1 VSPAVIYSR
10 KVALAVIVV
19 NAALATVWL
28 SSCFSER
35 QSATGPGTGAGEC
48 RIPISSPAV
57 GTVIVFIKNFAFVPQ
72 QVSIKRGTTVTWVNC
87 DDPGTDSHTSTS
99 DTGLWSSPTLASG
112 DTYSRT
118 FNDPT
123 GTVSDY
129 HCIPHPFMVGTVIL
143 Q

>member
-1 VSPAVIYSR
+1 MSSAVINFR
-10 KVALAVIVV
+10 KVAVAGIVV
-19 NAALATVWL
+19 NVALASMWL

-35 QSATGPGTGAGEC
+35 QSATGPGTSAGEC

-57 GTVIVFIKNFAFVPQ
+57 GTVIVLIKNFAYVPQ
-72 QVSIKRGTTVTWVNC
+72 LVSIKRGTTVTWVNC
-87 DDPGTDSHTSTS
+87 DDAGTDSHTSTS

-123 GTVSDY
+123 GTVFDY
-129 HCIPHPFMVGTVIL
+129 HCVPHPFMVGTVSV

>member
-1 VSPAVIYSR
+1 MSAALTGSR
-10 KVALAVIVV
+10 RPIV
-19 NAALATVWL
+19 NAALVNVTLVGIWM
-28 SSCFSER
+28 SGCFSER
-35 QSATGPGTGAGEC
+35 QSATGPGTSAGEC

-72 QVSIKRGTTVTWVNC
+72 QISIKRGTTVTWVNC
-87 DDPGTDSHTSTS
+87 DNPATDSHTSTS
-99 DTGLWSSPTLASG
+99 DAGLWSSPTLAAG

-123 GTVSDY
+123 GTVFDY
-129 HCIPHPFMVGTVIL
+129 HCIPHPFMEGTVNV

>member
-1 VSPAVIYSR
+1 MSSAII
-10 KVALAVIVV
+10 VARRLAVAAIGV
-19 NAALATVWL
+19 NVALATVGL

-87 DDPGTDSHTSTS
+87 DDAGTDSHTSTS
-99 DTGLWSSPTLASG
+99 DTGLWSSPTLASR

-123 GTVSDY
+123 GTVFDY
-129 HCIPHPFMVGTVIL
+129 HCIPHPFMVGTVNV

>member
-1 VSPAVIYSR
+1 VRAPA
-10 KVALAVIVV
+10 IVLNV
-19 NAALATVWL
+19 ALATVWL

-35 QSATGPGTGAGEC
+35 QSATGPVTGAGEC

-72 QVSIKRGTTVTWVNC
+72 QISIERGTTVTWVNC

-99 DTGLWSSPTLASG
+99 NTGLWSSPTLASG

-118 FNDPT
+118 FNDAT
-123 GTVSDY
+123 GTVFDY
-129 HCIPHPFMVGTVIL
+129 HCIPHPFMVGTVNV